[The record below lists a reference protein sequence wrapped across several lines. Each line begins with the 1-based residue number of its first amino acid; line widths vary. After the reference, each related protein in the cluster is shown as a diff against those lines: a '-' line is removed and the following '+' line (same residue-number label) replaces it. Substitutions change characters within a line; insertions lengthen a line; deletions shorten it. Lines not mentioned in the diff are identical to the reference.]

1 MMDDISKLESD
12 KNTQTEVIGNLHDTL
27 TAIRRY
33 AEFERQITGHDYF
46 SPDFITIINTI
57 QNKIHREESALSVL
71 QTTLR
76 MVESKVKGL
85 LKK

>member
-1 MMDDISKLESD
+1 MDNLKDIESE
-12 KNTQTEVIGNLHDTL
+12 KNKQMEVIGNLHDTL
-27 TAIRRY
+27 SAVRRY

-57 QNKIHREESALSVL
+57 QNKIHREETALSVL
-71 QTTLR
+71 QSTFR